1 MKVLAAAAL
10 VGRAVSALA
19 EEAMHVPR
27 GGGVVVD
34 GRIGEASWKRAASRS
49 LPDGTGLRFQHDGQH
64 LHVAITSRRP
74 GFPSVCASNG
84 ETVRILHASAAS
96 GSVTYSRADG
106 EWLANDKE
114 FAYGMRNTELT
125 EQAVKERR
133 DYLERHGWLAS
144 TNGMGEGKAHEL
156 QIGLDL
162 IQRMAT
168 LAVAYFALEAG
179 SIAAWPGSLA
189 ADDGCL
195 DARLVRGNV
204 PPRLRF
210 EPRTWAELTLEP

>member
-1 MKVLAAAAL
+1 MKQLVAAVLVVSGASA
-10 VGRAVSALA
+10 RAD
-19 EEAMHVPR
+19 EAVHVPR

-34 GRIGEASWKRAASRS
+34 GRIGEPSWKRAASRS

-64 LHVAITSRRP
+64 LYVAITSLRP
-74 GFPSVCASNG
+74 GFPSACASNE
-84 ETVRILHASAAS
+84 ETVRILHASAAL
-96 GSVTYSRADG
+96 GSVTYARAVGD
-106 EWLANDKE
+106 WQANDKV

-125 EQAVKERR
+125 ERAVKERR

-144 TNGMGEGKAHEL
+144 TQGMGEGKVHEL
-156 QIGLDL
+156 QISLDL
-162 IQRMAT
+162 MESMSK

-195 DARLVRGNV
+195 DASLVRGNV

-210 EPRTWAELTLEP
+210 EPRTWADLTLEP